1 MKCNKCGGE
10 NAADARFCVFC
21 GNQFETEN
29 QNVDSGNEYQQYQ
42 HYATDNENQGENFYT
57 QADHQPNGQ
66 PYNQQYNQPYNNYN
80 GYNNNYNNFG
90 MMPPSDYERENST
103 AKTLG
108 VLSIIIGII
117 SILFVA
123 FTVFIGVNYGA
134 IAAFVLAIGAVV
146 KAKPGCF
153 KGLKT
158 AAVIISVIAL
168 GLSVLFS
175 FMGNIL
181 FKMGD
186 YPELQEFYGDY
197 YNDFYD
203 DFYNDF
209 GDGSQDDFLGGFD
222 ENAGNG
228 ELV

>member
-1 MKCNKCGGE
+1 MKCNRCGGE

-21 GNQFETEN
+21 GNQFESEN
-29 QNVDSGNEYQQYQ
+29 QNVNSGNEYQQYQ
-42 HYATDNENQGENFYT
+42 HYVTDNENQGENFYT
-57 QADHQPNGQ
+57 QADQNNGQ
-66 PYNQQYNQPYNNYN
+66 PYNQPYNNYN

-90 MMPPSDYERENST
+90 MAPFSDYERENNT

-108 VLSIIIGII
+108 ILSIIIGVI

-123 FTVFIGVNYGA
+123 ITVFIGVNYGA
-134 IAAFVLAIGAVV
+134 IAAFALAIGAVV
-146 KAKPGCF
+146 KAKPGCH
-153 KGLKT
+153 KGIKT

-168 GLSVLFS
+168 GSSILFS

-186 YPELQEFYGDY
+186 DPELQEFYGDY

>member
-29 QNVDSGNEYQQYQ
+29 Q
-42 HYATDNENQGENFYT
+42 GENFYT
-57 QADHQPNGQ
+57 QADQPNGQ
-66 PYNQQYNQPYNNYN
+66 SYNQSYNNYN
-80 GYNNNYNNFG
+80 GYNNYNNFG

-123 FTVFIGVNYGA
+123 ITVFTGVNYAA

-146 KAKPGCF
+146 KAKPGCL
-153 KGLKT
+153 KGIKT
-158 AAVIISVIAL
+158 TAVIISVIAL

-181 FKMGD
+181 FKMGND
-186 YPELQEFYGDY
+186 PEIQEFYGDY

-209 GDGSQDDFLGGFD
+209 GNGSQDDFLGSFD

>member
-10 NAADARFCVFC
+10 NAADAKFCVFC
-21 GNQFETEN
+21 GNQFEAEN
-29 QNVDSGNEYQQYQ
+29 QNADSVNEYQQYQ

-57 QADHQPNGQ
+57 QADQPNGQ

-80 GYNNNYNNFG
+80 GYNNYNNFG
-90 MMPPSDYERENST
+90 MMPPSDYERENNT

-108 VLSIIIGII
+108 VLSIIIGVI
-117 SILFVA
+117 SVLFAA

-146 KAKPGCF
+146 KAKPGCH
-153 KGLKT
+153 KGIKT

-186 YPELQEFYGDY
+186 DPELQEFYGDY

>member
-10 NAADARFCVFC
+10 NAADAKFCVFC
-21 GNQFETEN
+21 GNPFQAEN
-29 QNVDSGNEYQQYQ
+29 QNVNSANEYQQYQ
-42 HYATDNENQGENFYT
+42 HYVTDNENQGENFYT
-57 QADHQPNGQ
+57 QAAQNNGQ
-66 PYNQQYNQPYNNYN
+66 PYTEQYNNYN

-90 MMPPSDYERENST
+90 MMPFSDYERENST

-117 SILFVA
+117 SILFIA

-153 KGLKT
+153 KGIKT

-175 FMGNIL
+175 FVGNIV
-181 FKMGD
+181 FKMGSD
-186 YPELQEFYGDY
+186 SQLQDFYGDY

>member
-1 MKCNKCGGE
+1 
-10 NAADARFCVFC
+10 
-21 GNQFETEN
+21 
-29 QNVDSGNEYQQYQ
+29 
-42 HYATDNENQGENFYT
+42 
-57 QADHQPNGQ
+57 
-66 PYNQQYNQPYNNYN
+66 
-80 GYNNNYNNFG
+80 
-90 MMPPSDYERENST
+90 MMPFSDYERENNT

-123 FTVFIGVNYGA
+123 FAVFTGVNYAA
-134 IAAFVLAIGAVV
+134 IAAFVLAIGAVA
-146 KAKPGCF
+146 KAKPGCL
-153 KGLKT
+153 KGIKT

-168 GLSVLFS
+168 GLSVIFS
-175 FMGNIL
+175 FLGNLL
-181 FKMGD
+181 FKMGNA
-186 YPELQEFYGDY
+186 PEIQEFYGDY

-209 GDGSQDDFLGGFD
+209 GNGSQDDFLGSFD